1 VHTTYAAE
9 VAVKAWLTGH
19 EFDLECLVDLLRSGD
34 VRVVKEGD
42 QFYLTSPALDAAGDD
57 AASGHDIAQRLLTQ
71 ICGVAR
77 ARDPDFKNVKL
88 TGRYQDGELTHVVGL
103 TATLEIRA
111 QIRAAGVV
119 AGDDVP
125 PQPSPAGAK
134 YLTVAGA
141 NRDVAEVLEIMS
153 AEPLNWTDL
162 YKIYEII
169 QDTGMLET
177 VTQTAS
183 ISNRDITRFTRTANH
198 QEASGADARH
208 ARLSQ
213 EPPSNPMTIEQAR
226 GMIGRLVTAWMD
238 SL

>member
-1 VHTTYAAE
+1 MPTTYAVE
-9 VAVKAWLTGH
+9 VTVKAWLTGH
-19 EFDLECLVDLLRSGD
+19 EFDLEYLVDLLPSRD

-42 QFYLTSPALDAAGDD
+42 QFYLTSTALDAAGDD
-57 AASGHDIAQRLLTQ
+57 AASGYDIAQRLLTQ
-71 ICGVAR
+71 ICGMAR

-88 TGRYQDGELTHVVGL
+88 TGRYQDGEQTHVVGL
-103 TATLEIRA
+103 AATLEIRA
-111 QIRAAGVV
+111 QIRGAGVV

-125 PQPSPAGAK
+125 PPPRGAR
-134 YLTVAGA
+134 YLSIAGA

-153 AEPLNWTDL
+153 AERLNWTDL

-169 QDTGMLET
+169 QDSGMLET
-177 VTQTAS
+177 VTQTACM
-183 ISNRDITRFTRTANH
+183 SNRDITRFTRTANH
-198 QEASGADARH
+198 QEASGAEARH